1 MRQQP
6 NAVRGAL
13 EAVTATYAKF
23 VSLVLAA
30 GADGIFFATTDWGSR
45 NLMSA
50 EDYRE
55 WGRPYDLR
63 VLAEARGAAFNVLHV
78 CKRRNLL
85 FEFADYPV
93 HAFSWDATD
102 PTNPSLQDGLSRLP
116 GAVMGG
122 ICRRMRSSKAH
133 PTACSPST
141 NVGSSRPAGSAGC
154 SRRDAR
160 SHRPPRRETSRPCA
174 PRSKRRG
181 PFHGAHQAPERRSV
195 MRAVLVAV
203 CLLVFTQVAA
213 AQDPKGSTSA
223 PPRTTGTSN
232 APTGQLRM
240 SGNVYIGE
248 LAPDFELTNARGRPI
263 KLSRLRGHSLL
274 LAFAERREDLRQF
287 REILP
292 LVSDL
297 DVTIVCVC
305 ADKPQTLKTYVER
318 DLDSVRDAVGRDP

>member
-1 MRQQP
+1 
-6 NAVRGAL
+6 
-13 EAVTATYAKF
+13 
-23 VSLVLAA
+23 
-30 GADGIFFATTDWGSR
+30 
-45 NLMSA
+45 
-50 EDYRE
+50 
-55 WGRPYDLR
+55 
-63 VLAEARGAAFNVLHV
+63 
-78 CKRRNLL
+78 
-85 FEFADYPV
+85 
-93 HAFSWDATD
+93 
-102 PTNPSLQDGLSRLP
+102 
-116 GAVMGG
+116 
-122 ICRRMRSSKAH
+122 
-133 PTACSPST
+133 
-141 NVGSSRPAGSAGC
+141 
-154 SRRDAR
+154 
-160 SHRPPRRETSRPCA
+160 
-174 PRSKRRG
+174 
-181 PFHGAHQAPERRSV
+181 

-203 CLLVFTQVAA
+203 CLLIFTQVAA

-223 PPRTTGTSN
+223 PPRATGPSS

-318 DLDSVRDAVGRDP
+318 DSIPYEMLSDATREVAAIYGLLDRERTWILPGFLLLDANGIVKMALIGRLPPTEQIAELTRFVTTGL